1 MNNNKSNITGILL
14 AGGLSKRMGRE
25 KGTLKIGDNLLFQYP
40 LKVLERIC
48 GEILISTCNDSTLPV
63 DYPKVCD
70 EVKGIGPM
78 GGIYT
83 CLKHSS
89 NDLNIIISYDMPLV
103 SDALI
108 NHLIGES
115 ESFDMVLPALTAD
128 RPEPLCGL
136 YRKNCVGIFEKCIE
150 QKVYAVHLAMALSK
164 SNVVLID
171 EKMSFWNPRIFLN
184 VNSEEDLE
192 DLPKEYRN

>member
-1 MNNNKSNITGILL
+1 MDTSDNHLQVEFDLQYQNLK
-14 AGGLSKRMGRE
+14 ADLSKLE
-25 KGTLKIGDNLLFQYP
+25 KLVRGICETF
-40 LKVLERIC
+40 KV
-48 GEILISTCNDSTLPV
+48 GEAAIDVSIV
-63 DYPKVCD
+63 DD
-70 EVKGIGPM
+70 AGIIEVHRKFLQKDKK
-78 GGIYT
+78 Y
-83 CLKHSS
+83 
-89 NDLNIIISYDMPLV
+89 YLV
-103 SDALI
+103 V
-108 NHLIGES
+108 NGKTYH

-136 YRKNCVGIFEKCIE
+136 YRKNCVSIFEKCIE